1 MERYV
6 YDALPPGPN
15 NIRLIRLLPGA
26 NEEDIKCEVFT
37 YTLRLDRVSALYEAL
52 SYCWGNS
59 EDCQRINIK
68 NVCDVGYHY
77 LDVTINLYTA
87 LKRLRDPDLERI
99 LWIDAIAIDQN
110 NLEERAFQVSFM
122 DKIFGHAA
130 YVNVWLGE
138 EEDSGEVFDS
148 ILYAAEENSI
158 HPDVLNSETG
168 VDRLKP
174 LFCGFLER
182 PWFHRIWVGLV
193 YSLVISSTEC

>member
-6 YDALPPGPN
+6 YDAIAPGPN

-26 NEEDIKCEVFT
+26 NEEDIKCELFV

-52 SYCWGNS
+52 SYCWGS
-59 EDCQRINIK
+59 PEDSRRKHIK
-68 NVCDVGYHY
+68 NARDVEYDY

-87 LKRLRDPDLERI
+87 LKRLRDPDLQRI
-99 LWIDAIAIDQN
+99 IWIDAIAIDQN

-138 EEDSGEVFDS
+138 EADNDGEVFDL
-148 ILYAAEENSI
+148 ILYAAEENSL
-158 HPDVLNSETG
+158 HPDVLNSETRVNHLG
-168 VDRLKP
+168 L
-174 LFCGFLER
+174 LLCAFLAR
-182 PWFHRIWVGLV
+182 PWFHRIWVGWLCNQC
-193 YSLVISSTEC
+193 S